1 MGFLVQYFLCNFE
14 QQQQEGGV
22 EEVKKK
28 LTSVKDRQ
36 PAEVLLKE
44 FNEAD
49 DCLPEHSKDVSMKAC
64 EFQDVTNDIRIR
76 ILIGMWLSRR
86 YQ

>member
-1 MGFLVQYFLCNFE
+1 M
-14 QQQQEGGV
+14 
-22 EEVKKK
+22 KKK

-49 DCLPEHSKDVSMKAC
+49 DCLTEHSKDVSMKAC
-64 EFQDVTNDIRIR
+64 EFQFDNHKLHCRIHVYLENCVVCAFKWQSAR
-76 ILIGMWLSRR
+76 ARG
-86 YQ
+86 

>member
-1 MGFLVQYFLCNFE
+1 M
-14 QQQQEGGV
+14 
-22 EEVKKK
+22 KKK

-49 DCLPEHSKDVSMKAC
+49 DCLTEHSKDVSMKAC
-64 EFQDVTNDIRIR
+64 EFQDIRIR
-76 ILIGMWLSRR
+76 IWSGMWLSRR